1 MNSEISKISDYLQR
15 TVSSLIPP
23 LETALWTVWEP
34 GEDEVDGLATLR
46 NGFTLLA
53 IQLFVAS
60 GDYTTDGLQA
70 LSDIHSMFNDYG
82 GIESVQKLL
91 RGFLDQRRDLVSEIN
106 VPLPVSFFKIYDEN
120 YGTEFCT
127 QAKAMYF
134 RFANAII
141 KADNIVT
148 KQEEAALET
157 FKKLLYEPTEADNIV
172 SEQPSGHLISVYDE
186 NPRSL
191 DELFSELN
199 SLIGLDVVKRDV
211 IELVN
216 FIKIQQLRTARG
228 MNSVPISRHLVFLGN
243 PGSGK
248 TTIAR
253 LLAQIYKSLN
263 ILSKGSLV
271 ETDRS
276 GLVAGYVGQTA
287 LKVKEIVNRAL
298 GGVLF
303 IDEAYALAGGD
314 QDFGAE
320 AVDTLIKL
328 MEDNREDLIVV
339 VAGYTNKMNQ
349 FLVTNPGLKS
359 RFNKYFYF
367 EDYKPVQL
375 VEIFEL
381 FCNNAGFKLSI
392 DARKKV
398 ATLFQL
404 LHDVRDET
412 FGNAR
417 LARNVFER
425 SVNNQANRIIAIP
438 DITENILSTIE
449 AVDIPGELELNVT
462 GVQGLVNTKPLADKA
477 GLRSKLI
484 ETVKKD
490 PKNVNAWL
498 DLSELVEKPEQA
510 IDCLQR
516 VLKLEPSNQVARD
529 KLNVLASKIN

>member
-15 TVSSLIPP
+15 TVSNLIPP
-23 LETALWTVWEP
+23 LETIKQTTMTPVE
-34 GEDEVDGLATLR
+34 GEIDGLGILR
-46 NGFTLLA
+46 LGFTVLA
-53 IQLFVAS
+53 FQLFVAC
-60 GDYTTDGLQA
+60 GDYPTDGLQA
-70 LSDIHSMFNDYG
+70 LADVNSIFNDDEG
-82 GIESVQKLL
+82 TLEAVQVFLQDLL
-91 RGFLDQRRDLVSEIN
+91 ENRPEWASEIGI
-106 VPLPVSFFKIYDEN
+106 PLPVLFLDMYDVMH
-120 YGTEFCT
+120 GTEFSV
-127 QAKAMYF
+127 QARAMYF

-141 KADNIVT
+141 KADGVIT
-148 KQEEAALET
+148 PQEEAVLEA
-157 FKKLLYEPTEADNIV
+157 FRKLLYEPTEVNSFVKEHSSTI
-172 SEQPSGHLISVYDE
+172 EE
-186 NPRSL
+186 NPRNL
-191 DELFSELN
+191 DELLTELN

-211 IELVN
+211 MELVN
-216 FIKIQQLRTARG
+216 FIKIQQLRTEKG

-243 PGSGK
+243 PGTGK

-253 LLAQIYKSLN
+253 LLAQVYKSLN
-263 ILSKGSLV
+263 IVSKGSLV

-287 LKVKEIVNRAL
+287 LKVKEIVNQAL

-303 IDEAYALAGGD
+303 IDEAYSLAGGD
-314 QDFGAE
+314 KDYGAE

-328 MEDNREDLIVV
+328 MEDNRDDLIVV
-339 VAGYTNKMNQ
+339 VAGYTDKMNQ

-398 ATLFQL
+398 ATIFQL

-490 PKNVNAWL
+490 PKNVKAWL

-529 KLNVLASKIN
+529 KLNVLASEIN